1 MKEIECVTELQNT
14 VRQIFE
20 DTKIIKIIDM
30 ETYPGDD
37 SSPQQ
42 KIQADFTVSVR
53 AKGKKEYT
61 LLFEV
66 KSIGQPRYVRMAANQ
81 LQTLVSGGRNT
92 YGVFGAPY
100 LSEESIKICRQAGI
114 GCIDVA
120 GNCLLEFDNV
130 YISIQG
136 RPNPYPA
143 KRALKSLFA
152 PKSTRALRV
161 FLCNSRRE
169 WTLKELAKEANISLG
184 LASNIKKKLLDYE
197 FIEEVTTKRG
207 LRFRTLN
214 PETLLQKWAENYA
227 YRKNKLKSYY
237 SFDQPKEI
245 EQNLADY
252 CKANRIRY
260 AFTLTSGAA
269 LVAPSLRYARV
280 FAYIQDSLESIV
292 QALNWKEVSSGQ
304 NVSILEPYDEGIFY
318 GVQDING
325 IKVVSDI
332 QLYLDLQS
340 YRGRGEEAA
349 QFLLET
355 HLRAQW

>member
-1 MKEIECVTELQNT
+1 MKEIECLRKLQDA
-14 VRQIFE
+14 VRQILE
-20 DTKIIKIIDM
+20 DITIIKIIDV
-30 ETYPGDD
+30 EPYPGDN
-37 SSPQQ
+37 SSLPQP
-42 KIQADFTVSVR
+42 DFIVNVKT
-53 AKGKKEYT
+53 KGKKQYS

-81 LQTLVSGGRNT
+81 LQALVSGRKDA

-100 LSEESIKICRQAGI
+100 LSKESIKICRETGI

-120 GNCLLEFDNV
+120 GNCLLEFDNL
-130 YISIQG
+130 YINIQG
-136 RPNPYPA
+136 RPNLYPA
-143 KRALKSLFA
+143 KRVLKSLFA

-161 FLCNSRRE
+161 LLCSPRRE
-169 WTLKELAKEANISLG
+169 WGVKELAKEANISLG

-197 FIEEVTTKRG
+197 FIEEVTTRRN

-227 YRKNKLKSYY
+227 YRKNKLKNFY
-237 SFDQPKEI
+237 SFDGPKEI
-245 EQNLADY
+245 EQRIADY
-252 CKANRIRY
+252 CKANRISY

-269 LVAPSLRYARV
+269 LVAPSLRYTRV
-280 FAYIQDSLESIV
+280 FAYIQDSLGDV
-292 QALNWKEVSSGQ
+292 AQALNWKEVSSGQ

-318 GVQDING
+318 GLQDING
-325 IKVVSDI
+325 IKVVSDV

-349 QFLLET
+349 QFLLKT
-355 HLRAQW
+355 RLRAQW